1 MLLVNFLSQ
10 RLILLLGGGGF
21 SFLQSMT
28 KAVDFRNGIQNGIG
42 ILRGHGVEFPN
53 PALAVHLFCRAQ
65 LRIQLVQN
73 GVELFVRK
81 SRIHL
86 VGCVHPKRKGHHRT
100 PIQLPK
106 TLFHIGGIADFDVL
120 RE

>member
-1 MLLVNFLSQ
+1 MPVVSHFADSPVVFVSITAKCDLLPWGNAAFGEGKGRHPLLMLLVNFLSQ

-53 PALAVHLFCRAQ
+53 PALAVHLFCRA
-65 LRIQLVQN
+65 
-73 GVELFVRK
+73 
-81 SRIHL
+81 
-86 VGCVHPKRKGHHRT
+86 
-100 PIQLPK
+100 
-106 TLFHIGGIADFDVL
+106 
-120 RE
+120 